1 MKPCVHVC
9 VPEEMFPLHKRKKE
23 IQFWCCQVPHQVSLE
38 PDRLWV
44 SSCGRPTVPRLLT
57 MPRKCFICFL
67 CSGAP
72 TTKSQH
78 CGRIRHEFGSQS
90 LNSCRS
96 WRTKSKYSSLTLVIS
111 YVRVLHIVFH
121 LTLWPKKESLLQIN
135 ELSNIWMIFSF
146 WMLGDD
152 VEYVDINR
160 WFTLTGLWDFALLP
174 EALHTEHGFLGRA
187 EHGERFVVE
196 LTLKDSVFISNLPII
211 HWILYIF

>member
-1 MKPCVHVC
+1 
-9 VPEEMFPLHKRKKE
+9 MFL
-23 IQFWCCQVPHQVSLE
+23 
-38 PDRLWV
+38 
-44 SSCGRPTVPRLLT
+44 
-57 MPRKCFICFL
+57 CFL

-78 CGRIRHEFGSQS
+78 CGRIRHEFGSHS

-135 ELSNIWMIFSF
+135 ELSNIWMIISF

-160 WFTLTGLWDFALLP
+160 WFTLTRLWDFYLKHFIQSMVFLVVQNMVKGSLWSWHWKILLLSP
-174 EALHTEHGFLGRA
+174 IFQSSIESCTYFSG
-187 EHGERFVVE
+187 
-196 LTLKDSVFISNLPII
+196 TLLSSPF
-211 HWILYIF
+211 